1 MGADKRQCQLSN
13 QESTNC
19 VRKLTLLKT
28 CLAKSAKY
36 GFFKEFLCE
45 LQSVCGTGRGQSA
58 LACLLAA
65 CAKST
70 AYSSSSSDT
79 TRHRLTPS
87 PTSPPFL
94 VERKFITTF
103 SVRVACTP
111 SVCKTEC
118 WRRRRRRRRRVRSNT
133 LPLLPPLQQRQLGKR
148 ILLLKKG
155 ALGRA
160 RVSSSFFKYIFPLLL
175 PPPCEGPPEE
185 APKKMPTDRPTTPL
199 PPLFSSTWGARET
212 QKWLN

>member
-36 GFFKEFLCE
+36 GSFLEFLCE

-58 LACLLAA
+58 LARLLAA

-70 AYSSSSSDT
+70 AYSFSSDT

-94 VERKFITTF
+94 VEHKFITTS
-103 SVRVACTP
+103 SVRVARTH
-111 SVCKTEC
+111 SVFKTEC
-118 WRRRRRRRRRVRSNT
+118 RRRRRRRRRVSSNT

-160 RVSSSFFKYIFPLLL
+160 LVPSSFIYIFPLLL
-175 PPPCEGPPEE
+175 PPPCEVRGGPPKNC
-185 APKKMPTDRPTTPL
+185 PPTDRRRPSL
-199 PPLFSSTWGARET
+199 PSFLPHGELEKHKSGSIELF
-212 QKWLN
+212 